1 MSKPIPINTKTK
13 LITNY
18 SSESC
23 SSERYDAYKGM
34 NSRILFAFDRLLTDL
49 DPYEEEYEEYG
60 DYGTP
65 PTDYKVSYF

>member
-34 NSRILFAFDRLLTDL
+34 IQESQHFAYSHLLTEL

-65 PTDYKVSYF
+65 PTDYKV

>member
-23 SSERYDAYKGM
+23 SSERYDAYKGTIELKLI
-34 NSRILFAFDRLLTDL
+34 SKLTSL

-65 PTDYKVSYF
+65 PTDYKV